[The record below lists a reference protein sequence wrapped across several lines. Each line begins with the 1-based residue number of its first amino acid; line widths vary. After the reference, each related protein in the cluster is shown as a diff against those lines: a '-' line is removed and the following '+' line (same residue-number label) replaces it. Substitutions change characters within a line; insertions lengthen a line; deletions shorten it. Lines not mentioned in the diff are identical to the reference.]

1 MAERG
6 RRKNRSKPGALTV
19 TLPSEAYEY
28 FVLLASLGK
37 LGSTE
42 NDVAAHILV
51 REYHALESSKFHE
64 RRLPKPPE
72 NGGG

>member
-1 MAERG
+1 MADKG
-6 RRKNRSKPGALTV
+6 RPKNRSKAQPLMV
-19 TLPSEAYEY
+19 SLPAETFEY

-51 REYHALESSKFHE
+51 REYQKLESEGFHE
-64 RRLPKPPE
+64 RRLPKPPAAI
-72 NGGG
+72 